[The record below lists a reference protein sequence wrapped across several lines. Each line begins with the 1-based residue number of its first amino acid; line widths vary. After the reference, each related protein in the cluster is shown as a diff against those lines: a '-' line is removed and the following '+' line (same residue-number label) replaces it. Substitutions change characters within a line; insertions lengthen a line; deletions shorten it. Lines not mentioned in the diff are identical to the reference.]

1 MSRTFQDRNFLVW
14 EVYASGGA
22 HGFPDNPH
30 AIFNCLT
37 DLSLRPRAIEV
48 GSDEA
53 EAQRLIAEMS
63 DAALLE
69 LLEHAGDID

>member
-14 EVYASGGA
+14 EVYSSGGA

-30 AIFNCLT
+30 AIFHCLSQ
-37 DLSLRPRAIEV
+37 LEIRPRAIEI
-48 GSDEA
+48 GRDEA
-53 EAQRLIAEMS
+53 DAQKLIAEMS

-69 LLEHAGDID
+69 LLEHAKDID